1 MLRYSFHLAPLV
13 HPCRPR
19 FLPNPEILGNHANHA
34 AATTYQHRI
43 TGDGNKPDS
52 NGVHTC
58 YVRNVTSITKPF
70 IDFCFFIGRKIM
82 LVERERER
90 ENITRW
96 IIYVTNKHYPPPPR
110 NVINLFLRFYIRKK
124 HMFDRKIEE
133 RPDNRSEL
141 RIHVPFPRPHS
152 IHRIEAFGSVPV
164 HKHSTIPFLRDS
176 VLIYPMAGSTYRGRI
191 RINSGGTRNAR

>member
-43 TGDGNKPDS
+43 TRDGNKPDS

-90 ENITRW
+90 EKEKTLFDELFMLRINI
-96 IIYVTNKHYPPPPR
+96 ILPPPSKC
-110 NVINLFLRFYIRKK
+110 NQSLFTLLYTKK
-124 HMFDRKIEE
+124 THV
-133 RPDNRSEL
+133 RSEN
-141 RIHVPFPRPHS
+141 
-152 IHRIEAFGSVPV
+152 
-164 HKHSTIPFLRDS
+164 
-176 VLIYPMAGSTYRGRI
+176 RG
-191 RINSGGTRNAR
+191 TAR